1 MSDRLTLSEIVR
13 QQLARTRTASSV
25 KITRNAAGKAQFE
38 VHVQVGDQGV
48 DSIVQASLLAQTT
61 FDGLVEKYH
70 GRRDPAEAGD
80 GTAGESE
87 AGVVV
92 APSAAV
98 EPHPQVPVAASDPK
112 PAKPKREPVVYNG
125 KVGYWTFYGGK
136 RRFIEAKGGKGM
148 RREEAS

>member
-48 DSIVQASLLAQTT
+48 DDIVQASLLAQTT

-70 GRRDPAEAGD
+70 GRKDPAEAGD
-80 GTAGESE
+80 GTAGMSDE
-87 AGVVV
+87 AT
-92 APSAAV
+92 ATV

>member
-48 DSIVQASLLAQTT
+48 DSIVEASLLAQTT

-80 GTAGESE
+80 GTAGETE
-87 AGVVV
+87 ANDT
-92 APSAAV
+92 AAV
-98 EPHPQVPVAASDPK
+98 EPHPQVPAAASDPK
-112 PAKPKREPVVYNG
+112 PAKPKREPVTYNG

-136 RRFIEAKGGKGM
+136 RRFIEAK
-148 RREEAS
+148 EAKV